1 MMKLHSWVIGLLCG
15 LLLAG
20 ATGCV
25 KTVDGRTKAAVPF
38 GRDKIEGRYERT
50 VAQVFEASKS
60 VLARLGTLN
69 SEDTINKTLVAK
81 VDTRNVWVKVREVDT
96 RITSVTVQVRTRGGA
111 ADIELAAQIEKEIA
125 LALVNVK

>member
-1 MMKLHSWVIGLLCG
+1 MKWHRWFFVLLCG
-15 LLLAG
+15 WLLAG
-20 ATGCV
+20 VAGCV

-38 GRDKIEGRYERT
+38 SRDKIEGRYERT
-50 VAQVFEASKS
+50 VAQVFDASKA

-96 RITSVTVQVRTRGGA
+96 KITSVTVQVRTRGGA
-111 ADIELAAQIEKEIA
+111 GDIELAAQIEKEIA
-125 LALVNVK
+125 LALVSVK